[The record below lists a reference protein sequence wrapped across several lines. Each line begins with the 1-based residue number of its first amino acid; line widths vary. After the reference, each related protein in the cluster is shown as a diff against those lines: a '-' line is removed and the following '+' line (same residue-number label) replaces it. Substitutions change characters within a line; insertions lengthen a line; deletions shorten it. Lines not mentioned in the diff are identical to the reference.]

1 MAAVRDPRP
10 NAVCSHAFS
19 SSDRVENKSSGQCRW
34 MDITTDD
41 EMPTEPT
48 LPQIRDKRWEKACCS
63 APLQPRTGLHTHSFF
78 AFSFILSFRRGTAP
92 TPSRPPRCRR
102 SRREARPGARLLP
115 AAAPRRG
122 RAAAWRAMEAGRRG
136 LRAGTRTG
144 TGTGGSALLVSVLAV
159 LAVCGAAAEAEDPR
173 AARQRGDEQCHYYAG
188 GQVYPGEAARL
199 PVTDHS
205 LHLSQAKI
213 SKPAPYWEGTAVI
226 NGEFKELKLTD
237 YEGKYLVFFFYP
249 LDFTFVCPTEII
261 AFSDRIEEFRA
272 INTEVVACSV
282 DSKFTHLAWINT
294 PRKQGGLGPM
304 KIPLLS
310 DLTHQISKDYGVY
323 LEDQGHTLR
332 GLFIIDDKRILR
344 QITMNDLPV
353 GRSVD
358 ETLRLVQAFQYT
370 DKHGEVCPAG
380 WKPGSE
386 TIKPEEAMRVWWPR
400 EEL

>member
-1 MAAVRDPRP
+1 P
-10 NAVCSHAFS
+10 S
-19 SSDRVENKSSGQCRW
+19 SS
-34 MDITTDD
+34 
-41 EMPTEPT
+41 PP
-48 LPQIRDKRWEKACCS
+48 PP
-63 APLQPRTGLHTHSFF
+63 PL
-78 AFSFILSFRRGTAP
+78 
-92 TPSRPPRCRR
+92 
-102 SRREARPGARLLP
+102 
-115 AAAPRRG
+115 AAPRG
-122 RAAAWRAMEAGRRG
+122 RAVARRDMEAGG
-136 LRAGTRTG
+136 GAGARCP
-144 TGTGGSALLVSVLAV
+144 ALLL
-159 LAVCGAAAEAEDPR
+159 LLLLAAALGGEAEEPR
-173 AARQRGDEQCHYYAG
+173 PARQRGDEQCHYYAG

-199 PVTDHS
+199 P
-205 LHLSQAKI
+205 
-213 SKPAPYWEGTAVI
+213 PAPYWEGTAVI

-332 GLFIIDDKRILR
+332 GLFIIDNKRILR

-370 DKHGEVCPAG
+370 DKHGE
-380 WKPGSE
+380 
-386 TIKPEEAMRVWWPR
+386 
-400 EEL
+400 

>member
-1 MAAVRDPRP
+1 MEAA
-10 NAVCSHAFS
+10 
-19 SSDRVENKSSGQCRW
+19 
-34 MDITTDD
+34 
-41 EMPTEPT
+41 
-48 LPQIRDKRWEKACCS
+48 
-63 APLQPRTGLHTHSFF
+63 
-78 AFSFILSFRRGTAP
+78 RRQLRAGG
-92 TPSRPPRCRR
+92 
-102 SRREARPGARLLP
+102 GAR
-115 AAAPRRG
+115 
-122 RAAAWRAMEAGRRG
+122 GRRG
-136 LRAGTRTG
+136 
-144 TGTGGSALLVSVLAV
+144 AV
-159 LAVCGAAAEAEDPR
+159 LLLLLAAAALADEAEEPR
-173 AARQRGDEQCHYYAG
+173 TARQREGERCHYYAG
-188 GQVYPGEAARL
+188 GQVYPGEAARV
-199 PVTDHS
+199 PVSDHS

-294 PRKQGGLGPM
+294 PRKQGGLGPIR
-304 KIPLLS
+304 IPLLS

-332 GLFIIDDKRILR
+332 GLFIVDDKRILR

-370 DKHGEVCPAG
+370 DKRGEVCPAG